1 MEAKNTWKH
10 GFWVRG
16 IKSLW
21 KKGPWPNTLVPL
33 PCDFDSSF
41 FHLSTNEL
49 RHSQVFWRPD
59 FSERLTDPQGTM
71 SLYGCH
77 GRGMGVD
84 TLLYL
89 RWITSEDPQ
98 HSMDSA
104 GLSGS
109 RMGGVLGESG
119 YMYTC
124 GWGPSCSPETIT
136 MLLIGDTQIQ
146 NKKFQ
151 KKKCSVPDV
160 RLFN

>member
-49 RHSQVFWRPD
+49 RHNQVFWRPD

-89 RWITSEDPQ
+89 RWMTSEDAQ
-98 HSMDSA
+98 HSADSA
-104 GLSGS
+104 RLKRQPDGRGF
-109 RMGGVLGESG
+109 GGEWIHVHMWLRPFMFTWND
-119 YMYTC
+119 YNVVNWRYPNT
-124 GWGPSCSPETIT
+124 
-136 MLLIGDTQIQ
+136 
-146 NKKFQ
+146 K
-151 KKKCSVPDV
+151 
-160 RLFN
+160 